1 MMPNSSERSFQDL
14 KPLMSSLVLAYA
26 DFSLPFILKM
36 DPNHKGL
43 EAVLSQEQEGKV
55 RPINYAS

>member
-1 MMPNSSERSFQDL
+1 M
-14 KPLMSSLVLAYA
+14 MSSLVLAYA
-26 DFSLPFILKM
+26 DFSLLKM
-36 DPNHKGL
+36 DSNHKGL

>member
-1 MMPNSSERSFQDL
+1 M
-14 KPLMSSLVLAYA
+14 MSSLVLAYA

-36 DPNHKGL
+36 DANHKGL